1 MQLEV
6 ALRRYNGRL
15 ESVVENKDSQHP
27 HAGAS
32 GSRREARTQAIL
44 RAALEELAQVGYSAF
59 SIESVASRVGIAK
72 TTVYRRYPTK
82 AELVRSA
89 IGQFV
94 ANALGPPPDA
104 GSLRADLIAIG
115 RQLLQLTSSVLGQSL
130 FRIRL
135 LDRADPELDRMGQDF
150 ESEREELFKRI
161 ATRAIARGE
170 LSSAADFDSVVQVL
184 SGTLLYKLVIKKQS
198 VDELE
203 IAHIVDLLLNGVSK
217 PSVRSRHSQ

>member
-1 MQLEV
+1 MAFQWHTE
-6 ALRRYNGRL
+6 A
-15 ESVVENKDSQHP
+15 VVENEESQHP
-27 HAGAS
+27 PAGPS
-32 GSRREARTQAIL
+32 RSRREARTQAIL

-59 SIESVASRVGIAK
+59 SIESVASRIGIAK

-94 ANALGPPPDA
+94 ADALGPPPDA
-104 GSLRADLIAIG
+104 GSLRADLIALG

-135 LDRADPELDRMGQDF
+135 LDRVDPELDRMGQDF
-150 ESEREELFKRI
+150 EAEREGLYKSI
-161 ATRAIARGE
+161 ATRAVARGE
-170 LSSAADFDSVVQVL
+170 LSSAADFDRVMQVL
-184 SGTLLYKLVIKKQS
+184 SGTLLFKLVIKKQS

-203 IAHIVDLLLNGVSK
+203 ITHIVDLLLNGVSK
-217 PSVRSRHSQ
+217 PPTRSRHGQ